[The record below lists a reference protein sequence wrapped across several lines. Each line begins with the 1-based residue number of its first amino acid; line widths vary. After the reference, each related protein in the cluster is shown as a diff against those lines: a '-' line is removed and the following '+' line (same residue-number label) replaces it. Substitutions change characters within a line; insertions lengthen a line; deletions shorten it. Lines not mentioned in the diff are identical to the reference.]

1 MTKRYS
7 PPDMGW
13 LSVMRKTDPI
23 WNMKY
28 CCCRHY
34 LLSNEKELMK
44 RVRDSEVYVFAQR
57 KDSQL
62 LILTQ
67 FCSSIIFIICHD
79 KIT

>member
-1 MTKRYS
+1 
-7 PPDMGW
+7 
-13 LSVMRKTDPI
+13 
-23 WNMKY
+23 
-28 CCCRHY
+28 

-44 RVRDSEVYVFAQR
+44 RVRDNEVYVSTQR